1 VLTDL
6 VSLAQS
12 VDPNNESSDYRKK
25 KTFNFYDP
33 YGNEDDKAFA
43 HLHFEDQIQM
53 RASITVQMHLA

>member
-1 VLTDL
+1 MLNDL

-12 VDPNNESSDYRKK
+12 VDKGGESADYRKK

-43 HLHFEDQIQM
+43 HLHYEDEIFM
-53 RASITVQMHLA
+53 RASITV